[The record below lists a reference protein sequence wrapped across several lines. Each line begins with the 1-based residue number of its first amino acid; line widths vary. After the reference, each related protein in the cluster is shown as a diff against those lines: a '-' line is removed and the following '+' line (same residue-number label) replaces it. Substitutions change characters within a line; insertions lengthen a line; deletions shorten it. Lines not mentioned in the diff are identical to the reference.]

1 MERNKERWDILQYLS
16 PYYVRTPPNPPDQV
30 EGTMGGSLLY
40 PPIPD
45 PERLDMNS
53 QASPTAPLDDGS
65 KGEDDLKVISPHKT
79 RR

>member
-1 MERNKERWDILQYLS
+1 
-16 PYYVRTPPNPPDQV
+16 
-30 EGTMGGSLLY
+30 MGGSLLY

-45 PERLDMNS
+45 PERVDMNS